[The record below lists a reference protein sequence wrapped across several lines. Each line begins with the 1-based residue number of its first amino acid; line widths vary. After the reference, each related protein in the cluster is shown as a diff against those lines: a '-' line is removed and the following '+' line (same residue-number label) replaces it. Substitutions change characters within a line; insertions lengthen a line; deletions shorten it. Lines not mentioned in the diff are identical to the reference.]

1 MNRPSSF
8 ALHIQ
13 PLFTSDQRTCMIK
26 SFDLAK
32 YEDVKKWSAKI
43 AHSLS
48 AKTMPADA
56 SNPWPDEWI
65 ALFNRWWPK
74 AVTLRELV
82 LAKLDTPC
90 GAPSR
95 CLERSVLYRHG
106 CLAIS
111 RLAHEFHPGF

>member
-26 SFDLAK
+26 AFDLAK
-32 YEDVKKWSAKI
+32 YEDVKKWSDKI
-43 AHSLS
+43 AHSVT

-65 ALFNRWWPK
+65 ALFNRWV
-74 AVTLRELV
+74 AE
-82 LAKLDTPC
+82 
-90 GAPSR
+90 
-95 CLERSVLYRHG
+95 G
-106 CLAIS
+106 CN
-111 RLAHEFHPGF
+111 P

>member
-43 AHSLS
+43 AHSLTE
-48 AKTMPADA
+48 KRCRGP

-65 ALFNRWWPK
+65 ALFNRWV
-74 AVTLRELV
+74 A
-82 LAKLDTPC
+82 
-90 GAPSR
+90 
-95 CLERSVLYRHG
+95 G
-106 CLAIS
+106 CN
-111 RLAHEFHPGF
+111 P